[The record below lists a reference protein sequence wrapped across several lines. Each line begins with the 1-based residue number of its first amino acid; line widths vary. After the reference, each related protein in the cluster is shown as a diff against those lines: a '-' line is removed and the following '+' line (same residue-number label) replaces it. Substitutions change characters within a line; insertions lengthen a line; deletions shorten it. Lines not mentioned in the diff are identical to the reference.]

1 MPLMLTDHQSAL
13 VITTSGDGYTSVR
26 LHQGNV
32 HKFGPKSMKLLQDL
46 ADELEAD
53 LNRISIKKDHHA

>member
-26 LHQGNV
+26 LHQSNC
-32 HKFGPKSMKLLQDL
+32 HRFGPKSLKLLQDL
-46 ADELEAD
+46 SDEIEAD
-53 LNRISIKKDHHA
+53 LNRLSTKKDHHA